1 MRRIKGYCPQGRCSP
16 ARILNKLAAF
26 ERRAAEKQ
34 QSCGWRRLIS
44 LSCHSACWVSIH
56 HWGVYHM
63 SDSVSTLVV
72 RQAGEHDGW
81 VLSSDTIRPVRAKRP
96 EPVHNDQI
104 TPPPA
109 PSNPPRSLPPHSVPC
124 LVWLCIRRMDY
135 ACIVYLRKSMSLT
148 PQINRYNGITDIDL
162 NIPFKLH
169 YWI

>member
-109 PSNPPRSLPPHSVPC
+109 SPPPPLAAPPLCSLFSMALHQENGLRLHCLPQKINVTHS
-124 LVWLCIRRMDY
+124 
-135 ACIVYLRKSMSLT
+135 
-148 PQINRYNGITDIDL
+148 TDQ
-162 NIPFKLH
+162 
-169 YWI
+169 